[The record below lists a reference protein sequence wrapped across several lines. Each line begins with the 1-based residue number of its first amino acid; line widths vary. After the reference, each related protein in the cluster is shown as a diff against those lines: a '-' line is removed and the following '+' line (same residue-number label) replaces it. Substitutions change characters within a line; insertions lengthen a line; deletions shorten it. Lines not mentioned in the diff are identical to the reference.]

1 MRDRN
6 CRFPRLLAATVLLA
20 GASGA
25 MASDPG
31 SFDRTL
37 AVSGPVFLD
46 VKSDP
51 GGLSISTGPDS
62 SVHVHAIIKPLFGR
76 LDLDLAEA
84 NIRALEKNPPI
95 EQDGNRL
102 RIGYVK
108 DPSVLR
114 GVTIRFEIET
124 PQATE
129 VHAFTSSGGIRI
141 DGIAGPAET
150 SSSSGRTEISNVLG
164 EIRVTVRSGSV
175 IVRNAGNSV
184 VVRSESGGVEMS
196 GVRGSAET
204 QTTSGGQEISGVAG
218 ALRATTNSGSI
229 RIDDAKAAVVA
240 RNGSG
245 SITALRSGGSV
256 HAETGSGEIR
266 IEQVNPAPIRAVA
279 RSGAIHV
286 QLAGGS
292 GYLLDALSH
301 SGKISAP
308 AGVASQIARD
318 GHSLKAQ
325 LGPGGPL
332 VDLDTRSSRIAIR

>member
-1 MRDRN
+1 MSNGYRRSP
-6 CRFPRLLAATVLLA
+6 FAAASILLFATACLA
-20 GASGA
+20 PGSE
-25 MASDPG
+25 PG

-37 AVSGPVFLD
+37 KVSGPVYLD

-51 GGLSISTGPDS
+51 GGLSITSGS
-62 SVHVHAIIKPLFGR
+62 EGQVRIHAIIKPLFGR
-76 LDLDLAEA
+76 IDLDLAEA

-102 RIGYVK
+102 RVGSVK
-108 DPSVLR
+108 DAGLLR
-114 GVTIRFEIET
+114 GVSIRFEIET
-124 PQATE
+124 PRTTE
-129 VHAFTSSGGIRI
+129 VHASTRSGGIRI

-150 SSSSGRTEISNVLG
+150 WSSSGRTEISNVLG

-184 VVRSESGGVEMS
+184 VVRSESGGVQLA
-196 GVRGSAET
+196 GIRGSAES
-204 QTTSGGQEISGVAG
+204 QTTSGGQEISGVVG

-286 QLAGGS
+286 QLAGVS